1 MCIACVQ
8 GMIVFLII
16 FILGV
21 FAFADTFRAIERSL
35 IADGRL
41 EPPEFDED
49 ANMYQKYIK
58 TYIEHWQ

>member
-1 MCIACVQ
+1 
-8 GMIVFLII
+8 MIVFLII

-41 EPPEFDED
+41 EPPEFDDD